1 MAYVQNQGYGFV
13 MSHIAN
19 LLSNWIFL
27 TFIVGIPLYGMIK
40 KVNVFD
46 AFIEGAKQG
55 FGTSISLIPYL
66 IAIMVGI
73 GMLRASGFFDLM
85 QQWMAPILE
94 RIGMPA
100 ELLPLALIRPFSGSA
115 SNGMMAELIHQYGG
129 DSLIAK
135 TAATMMG
142 STETTFYVIAVYFGA
157 VNIRRTRHA
166 IPAGLLADF
175 AGVVAAV
182 CICRYLFV

>member
-1 MAYVQNQGYGFV
+1 MSGFTNQ
-13 MSHIAN
+13 
-19 LLSNWIFL
+19 LSNWMFL
-27 TFIVGIPLYGMIK
+27 AFVVGIPLYAAIK

-46 AFIEGAKQG
+46 AFIIGAKQG
-55 FGTSISLIPYL
+55 FDTSVSIIPYL
-66 IAIMVGI
+66 IAMMVAI
-73 GMLRASGFFDLM
+73 GMLRASGFFSLM
-85 QQWMAPILE
+85 DQLLAPLMTM
-94 RIGMPA
+94 IGMPPQV
-100 ELLPLALIRPFSGSA
+100 LPLALIRPFSGSA
-115 SNGMMAELIHQYGG
+115 STGVMAELIHQYGG

-157 VNIRRTRHA
+157 IGIRKTRHA

-182 CICRYLFV
+182 LICRYLFA